1 MEKEIDGDN
10 RLALFLYEMG
20 HLART
25 PRSGFANLL
34 VGKQSVAE
42 HLNRAT
48 FVALAL
54 ASKFENVNLE
64 TLLLTILFHDT
75 SEARISDLNYLHQRY
90 VTRHEDRAEA
100 DQLAGL
106 PFGPK
111 IAGLLKGYHTKDS
124 LEARIAKDADNL
136 ELLLTLRELDQGNP
150 QIPYWVDSCL
160 QRIMTEEGRELAAA
174 IMVTDPWDWWLQTA
188 DDSWWVHRK

>member
-1 MEKEIDGDN
+1 
-10 RLALFLYEMG
+10 MG

-54 ASKFENVNLE
+54 ASRFEEPIDLNAV
-64 TLLLTILFHDT
+64 LLMILFHDS
-75 SEARISDLNYLHQRY
+75 SETRISDLNYIHQRY
-90 VTRHEDRAEA
+90 VTRHEDKAEA
-100 DQLAGL
+100 DQLRGL
-106 PFGPK
+106 PFGPMVK
-111 IAGLLKGYHTKDS
+111 GLLARYHAKDTI
-124 LEARIAKDADNL
+124 EAKIVKDADNL

-150 QIPYWVDSCL
+150 QISYWIDMCL
-160 QRIMTEEGRELAAA
+160 KRVKTQQGQDLAQA
-174 IMVTDPWDWWLQTA
+174 IMDTNPWDWWLMAADEKWWIHRESQTT
-188 DDSWWVHRK
+188 